1 MGGICS
7 WEKADE
13 ATDKGR
19 SPVKGP
25 DKGDDKTR
33 EIPSEALEKLSDKK
47 SKTMADYTTPLTM
60 DAYNAE
66 RASVLA
72 AERAE
77 AFDGQARDTAS
88 ELENKANEI
97 VVAIRQR
104 DAELVHG
111 GGLDMLGKVM
121 TPDKHFVG
129 NASNITR
136 TSLFK
141 IAQQMPKGAHLH
153 CHFNSCLPPQFL
165 LRHAKNNAHMYIKS
179 DLALNSEENKELA
192 EIQFQMHVIDEEKHL
207 EPSASL
213 LHESY
218 KSSFHADNKRK
229 GWYSYD
235 KFLQEYPGGEGAAEE
250 WLASKLLFTEEEV
263 YGISQ
268 TTAKS
273 VPDGAP
279 YPFPPSNSH
288 SIWLRFGTRTRML
301 KGLFGHETAFRAYT
315 DACIQDFIRDNIQYA
330 EIRPNFPSNSLVKA
344 DATGF
349 ISNSGLLQIIA
360 EAVAAQ
366 RASGVPFTGLKVI
379 YCCPR
384 SFSKERVAASLVEC
398 IELKKKFPDLICG
411 YDLVGGEEP
420 GFPLHHFAPD
430 LLSFRATCVAEGLD
444 IPFLL
449 HAGETLDS
457 GSSTDTNLLDAILL
471 GAKRIGHGFA
481 LPKHPKAMRMVK
493 ERGIALEI
501 CPISNEVLHLTPS
514 IRGHALPVLLANNV
528 HCTINSDNGTFYGS
542 SLSHDFY
549 QIMVGAEAMSLHGW
563 RVLAE
568 WSLAHSCLTPSEKVV
583 ARTVWLEQWEIYCQ
597 WVVDTYGGEL
607 SGNDFK
613 AGGLQ

>member
-7 WEKADE
+7 WEKGNE
-13 ATDKGR
+13 ASDKAR
-19 SPVKGP
+19 RPVKRPNDGE
-25 DKGDDKTR
+25 DISQKTPG
-33 EIPSEALEKLSDKK
+33 EKTVEKLSDKNI
-47 SKTMADYTTPLTM
+47 STMADHTTPLTL

-72 AERAE
+72 IERE
-77 AFDGQARDTAS
+77 EGFDGRARETAS
-88 ELENKANEI
+88 ELQNKANEI
-97 VVAIRQR
+97 IVAIRQR

-129 NASNITR
+129 NASNITN

-179 DLALNSEENKELA
+179 DLALNSEDNKERA

-207 EPSASL
+207 EPTASL

-218 KSSFHADNKRK
+218 KSSFHADDKRK

-235 KFLQEYPGGEGAAEE
+235 KFLQEYPGGESAAEE
-250 WLASKLLFTEEEV
+250 WLASKLLFTEDEV

-268 TTAKS
+268 TTA
-273 VPDGAP
+273 
-279 YPFPPSNSH
+279 N
-288 SIWLRFGTRTRML
+288 IWLRFGTRTRML

-330 EIRPNFPSNSLVKA
+330 EIRPNFPSNSLVKS

-349 ISNSGLLQIIA
+349 IDNVGLLQIIA
-360 EAVAAQ
+360 DAITAQ
-366 RASGVPFTGLKVI
+366 RQSGVPLTGLKVI

-398 IELKKKFPDLICG
+398 IALKKKFPDLICG
-411 YDLVGGEEP
+411 YDLVGGEEA
-420 GFPLHHFAPD
+420 GFPLQHFAPE
-430 LLSFRATCVAEGLD
+430 LLSFRATCISEGLD

-457 GSSTDTNLLDAILL
+457 GSSTDANLLDAILL

-501 CPISNEVLHLTPS
+501 CPISNEVLHLCPS

-568 WSLAHSCLTPSEKVV
+568 WSLEHSCLTPSEKV
-583 ARTVWLEQWEIYCQ
+583 AAKEVWLERWNVYCQ
-597 WVVDTYGGEL
+597 WIVDTYGDESSAKGPEARRL
-607 SGNDFK
+607 N
-613 AGGLQ
+613 